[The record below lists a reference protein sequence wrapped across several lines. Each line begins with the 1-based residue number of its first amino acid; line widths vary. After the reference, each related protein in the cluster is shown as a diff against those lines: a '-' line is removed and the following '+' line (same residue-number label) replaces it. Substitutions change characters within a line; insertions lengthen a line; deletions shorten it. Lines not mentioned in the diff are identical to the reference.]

1 MYLKQLHLV
10 GGDINK
16 VKKTKQK
23 RQLEAA
29 AGTPFTRR
37 GDEEKQKEGRVNNDK
52 KAAGKRETFTVK
64 RRLWRKI
71 TINLVKG

>member
-10 GGDINK
+10 GSDINK
-16 VKKTKQK
+16 VKKTKQ
-23 RQLEAA
+23 REAS
-29 AGTPFTRR
+29 AGTRR

-52 KAAGKRETFTVK
+52 KAAGKREPFTVK
-64 RRLWRKI
+64 RHLWRKI

>member
-16 VKKTKQK
+16 VKKTKQ
-23 RQLEAA
+23 REAS

-52 KAAGKRETFTVK
+52 KAAGKREPFTVK

>member
-16 VKKTKQK
+16 VKKTKQ
-23 RQLEAA
+23 REAS

-52 KAAGKRETFTVK
+52 KAAGNFYSKTTPVEK
-64 RRLWRKI
+64 
-71 TINLVKG
+71 NHH

>member
-16 VKKTKQK
+16 VKKTKQN
-23 RQLEAA
+23 REAS

-52 KAAGKRETFTVK
+52 KAAGKCETFTVK